1 MYYRMPNVVEPQIII
16 SRLRHNARL
25 TLQGPCHHLPW
36 CSLLNEWHKIQPAK
50 DNMAEAA
57 FNKHDVNKDGKMSSA
72 ELKAAL
78 EELDVKPSDA
88 LLQAILVQY
97 DKAPKNGV
105 LELNEF
111 KNLVADMQAIEGAN
125 REDVLDTFTNFD
137 KDKSGFIEEGEL
149 KEALTTLGFASDD
162 HTVQAMIAVAD
173 KDKDGKVS
181 ITEFAN
187 MIGF

>member
-1 MYYRMPNVVEPQIII
+1 MPNVVEPQIII

-36 CSLLNEWHKIQPAK
+36 YSLLNEWHKIQPAK

-78 EELDVKPSDA
+78 EELNVKPSGA

-97 DKAPKNGV
+97 DKAPQNGV

-111 KNLVADMQAIEGAN
+111 KNLVADMQAIQTAK
-125 REDVLDTFTNFD
+125 REEVLDTFTTFD
-137 KDKSGFIEEGEL
+137 KDKSGFIEPGEL
-149 KEALTTLGFASDD
+149 KEVLKSLNMGNDD
-162 HTVQAMIAVAD
+162 ATVQAMMAIAD
-173 KDKDGKVS
+173 TDKDGKVS

-187 MIGF
+187 IIGHGE